1 MGLQA
6 RSCRETPDAER
17 RPVLCVTKQNGGQGR
32 DKDKTPRSDAQH
44 VGLE

>member
-6 RSCRETPDAER
+6 RSCKEIPDVER
-17 RPVLCVTKQNGGQGR
+17 RQVLCVTKQNGGQGR